1 MGLFSYVR
9 GLLVSLWVQAMKR
22 IYASTIGVDQGSEML
37 FSDFDTNGEMWT
49 GNGKRT
55 RRIAVVFSEHFKAT
69 PSVMVTLEMLDI
81 DHRSNHRAETVAED
95 ITPEGF
101 TIVFRTWGDTKIARA
116 RASWMAI
123 GGVEAEDN
131 WDDMY

>member
-1 MGLFSYVR
+1 
-9 GLLVSLWVQAMKR
+9 MKR
-22 IYASTIGVDQGSEML
+22 IYASTIGVEQGSEML
-37 FSDFDTNGEMWT
+37 FSDFDTDGEMWT

-55 RRIAVVFSEHFKAT
+55 RRVDVVFSEPFKAA
-69 PSVMVTLEMLDI
+69 PNVMVTLEMLDI
-81 DHRSNHRAETVAED
+81 DHRSNHRAETVTEN

-116 RASWMAI
+116 RASWMAL
-123 GGVEAEDN
+123 GGIEAEDN